1 MPGSEGMK
9 AEDEKA
15 GDRWP
20 FQTMRNSR
28 DKGNGERARRD
39 REGTREEREERERKS
54 EIKVIPSRREERREK
69 EKRSL
74 GGKGGQKNGDGLIRR
89 G

>member
-1 MPGSEGMK
+1 MK

-28 DKGNGERARRD
+28 DKGNVSERGEQ
-39 REGTREEREERERKS
+39 ETERERKRKREKERKGERKS
-54 EIKVIPSRREERREK
+54 EIKVIPSRREEIREK
-69 EKRSL
+69 EKRPL
-74 GGKGGQKNGDGLIRR
+74 GGKGSQKNGDGLIRR